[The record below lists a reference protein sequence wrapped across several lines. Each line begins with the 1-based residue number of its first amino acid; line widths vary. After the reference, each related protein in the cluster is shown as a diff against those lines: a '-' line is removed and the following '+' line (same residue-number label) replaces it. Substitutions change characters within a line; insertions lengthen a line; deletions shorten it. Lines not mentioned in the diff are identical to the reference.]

1 MIPRAFSD
9 FLEQLRDLAD
19 RADRERLLVLYPEFA
34 REYPAVAATLEQFCN
49 APTAEAGRA
58 CLFTAYPALAVLWPI
73 APEEWRRRL
82 ETSFYFLHETLH
94 GRIHHGKL
102 TE

>member
-1 MIPRAFSD
+1 MIPAALSD
-9 FLEQLRDLAD
+9 FLDQLRNLAD

-49 APTAEAGRA
+49 APTAEEGRA
-58 CLFTAYPALAVLWPI
+58 FLFAAFPPLAVLWPI

-94 GRIHHGKL
+94 GRISNGRI

>member
-1 MIPRAFSD
+1 MIPAALSD
-9 FLEQLRDLAD
+9 FLDQLRDLAD

-34 REYPAVAATLEQFCN
+34 REYPAVAATLEQFVN

-58 CLFTAYPALAVLWPI
+58 SLFAAYPALSVLWPI

-94 GRIHHGKL
+94 GRISNGRI

>member
-34 REYPAVAATLEQFCN
+34 RDYPAVAATLEQFCN
-49 APTAEAGRA
+49 APTAEEGRA
-58 CLFTAYPALAVLWPI
+58 FLFAAFPPLAVLWPI

-94 GRIHHGKL
+94 GRIINGRI

>member
-34 REYPAVAATLEQFCN
+34 REYPAVAATLEQFVN

-58 CLFTAYPALAVLWPI
+58 SLFAAFPALAVLWPI

-94 GRIHHGKL
+94 GRISNGRI

>member
-1 MIPRAFSD
+1 MIPRALSD
-9 FLEQLRDLAD
+9 FLDQLRDLAD

-34 REYPAVAATLEQFCN
+34 REYPAVAATLEQFVN
-49 APTAEAGRA
+49 APTAKEGQAS
-58 CLFTAYPALAVLWPI
+58 LFAAFPALSVLWPI
-73 APEEWRRRL
+73 APDEWRKRM

-94 GRIHHGKL
+94 GRINHGKL

>member
-1 MIPRAFSD
+1 MIPAALSD
-9 FLEQLRDLAD
+9 FLNQLRDLAD

-34 REYPAVAATLEQFCN
+34 REYPAVAATLEKFCN

-58 CLFTAYPALAVLWPI
+58 SLFAAFPVLSVLWPI
-73 APEEWRRRL
+73 APEEWRRRM
-82 ETSFYFLHETLH
+82 EASFFFLHQTLH
-94 GRIHHGKL
+94 GRIKDGKL

>member
-1 MIPRAFSD
+1 MIPAALSD

-49 APTAEAGRA
+49 APTAEEGRA
-58 CLFTAYPALAVLWPI
+58 SLFTAYPALAVLWPI
-73 APEEWRRRL
+73 APEEWRQRL
-82 ETSFYFLHETLH
+82 EASFFFLHQTLH
-94 GRIHHGKL
+94 GRISNGRI

>member
-1 MIPRAFSD
+1 MIPAALSD
-9 FLEQLRDLAD
+9 FLNQLRDLAD

-34 REYPAVAATLEQFCN
+34 REYPAVAATLEKFCN

-58 CLFTAYPALAVLWPI
+58 SLFAAFPALAVLWPI
-73 APEEWRRRL
+73 APEEWRRRM
-82 ETSFYFLHETLH
+82 ERSFYFLHQTLH
-94 GRIHHGKL
+94 GRISNGRI

>member
-9 FLEQLRDLAD
+9 FLEQLRDVTD
-19 RADRERLLVLYPEFA
+19 RADRDRLLVLYPEFA
-34 REYPAVAATLEQFCN
+34 REYPAVAATLEQFVN

-58 CLFTAYPALAVLWPI
+58 SLFAAYPALAVLWPI
-73 APEEWRRRL
+73 APEEWRRRM
-82 ETSFYFLHETLH
+82 ESSFFFLHQTLH
-94 GRIHHGKL
+94 GRIAHGKL

>member
-9 FLEQLRDLAD
+9 FLEQLRDLAE

-34 REYPAVAATLEQFCN
+34 REYPAVAATLEQFCD
-49 APTAEAGRA
+49 APTAEAGLA
-58 CLFTAYPALAVLWPI
+58 SLFTAYPALAVLWPI
-73 APEEWRRRL
+73 APEDWRRRM

>member
-9 FLEQLRDLAD
+9 FLDQLRDLAE

-34 REYPAVAATLEQFCN
+34 REYPAVAATLEQFVN
-49 APTAEAGRA
+49 APTAEEGRA
-58 CLFTAYPALAVLWPI
+58 SLFAAYPALSVLWPI
-73 APEEWRRRL
+73 APEEWRRRM
-82 ETSFYFLHETLH
+82 ESSFFFLHQTLH
-94 GRIHHGKL
+94 GRIKHGKL